1 MKKIF
6 TAAMLLAMTTITAN
20 AQLIINELMQSN
32 VECIMDDI
40 HEFPDSWVELYNP
53 TGAEINLQNYKIGTK
68 ADGSKS
74 WQLPNKPIASKG
86 YVIIYCDKEDAEDH
100 PYHANF
106 RLDSDKESNL
116 YLFLGSEIVSSVE
129 GIPVMPAPD
138 VAYGRDTNG
147 NWGYELTP
155 TPRAAN
161 SGGLVA
167 ADHILGAPKFSKKG
181 YVSKTAFEFNLT
193 LSLPDNAPEGAVIRY
208 TTDGSEPTAESTL
221 YNNEDGIEIKGP
233 KVIPATEDDP
243 EKVIPATVIRAKVF
257 CDGWLSPVS
266 TAQSYIYHPR
276 TMTVP
281 IFSVQ
286 TNDLYLNGADSLG
299 LFKYN
304 NSKEDKKKCD
314 WRRPVNIEMF
324 VSEGE
329 GSKIIFNQLGET
341 RIQGGQSRANAL
353 RSMVFYANKRFGP
366 KNKRFDYEFFP
377 DQKPGIKKFKSFS
390 LRDGGNDFGELYFRD
405 LIIQR
410 TMGQNTDIDWQAGHT
425 AVLYINGEYMGMLNI
440 RERSNADNIYS
451 NYDGLEDIDMIEIG
465 HEQLKK
471 NNIVIKDY
479 FIEELKEGTDDFYKD
494 FQTFYSDPV
503 NNHTL
508 AEYEQWLDVSE
519 YLNVAVMNLFYGNI
533 DWPGNNTVFWRPNN
547 KAKVNLP
554 KRFRV
559 IAKDVDFGLG
569 LYNRKPDY
577 NTIDLLYNPQNHS
590 GDNWAYTDSATCLIK
605 HMLADP
611 DILDMFIDKSCVYMG
626 DFMNASGTGKII
638 DLIKD
643 EALEEFVAHRD
654 KYSPNTW
661 GGNRNDI
668 TNKFNDAKKWL
679 TGYSETSWGHTTTYK
694 PRTDYFLDFI
704 KQQFKQHLNG
714 GNNNVNIIPI
724 PVTINKEVT
733 AENMPDEVYVNGIK
747 LTKSVFDGKLFLNR
761 NITLEGK
768 NNIENDLSVTG
779 WEFKT
784 TNNGVTE
791 TETFDGATY
800 SFTVPSCTKLQIN
813 AVKVQKPF
821 VEIGI
826 REAVSFS
833 SKLPLD
839 FTGLP
844 IEAYIVTAKNGN
856 KFMKKQVFKVPA
868 KTGLVLEGAEGTYK
882 IPVACA
888 NASFDD
894 VSDNMLIA
902 TADGPFTVPDNNNVY
917 YGLFYS
923 YDQQKVG
930 FQKKSVGYTFP
941 QGKSYLCL
949 TQHQAKEMTEL
960 FYDGIIDGIA
970 TDIQG
975 ANNNTWTD
983 GQIYNLNGQRVD
995 KNYNG
1000 VIIVNGKKVIN
1011 NRK

>member
-1 MKKIF
+1 MKRLF
-6 TAAMLLAMTTITAN
+6 TAAMLLVITTISAN
-20 AQLIINELMQSN
+20 AQLVINELMQSN

-40 HEFPDSWVELYNP
+40 HEFPDSWVELYNSGS
-53 TGAEINLQNYKIGTK
+53 TAVNLKDYKIGTK
-68 ADGSKS
+68 DKANKA
-74 WQLPNKPIASKG
+74 WQLPNKTVPAGG
-86 YVIIYCDKEDAEDH
+86 YVIIYCDKEEKGLH
-100 PYHANF
+100 TSF
-106 RLDSDKESNL
+106 RLESDKVGNL
-116 YLFLGSEIVSSVE
+116 YLFQGSNIVNSVT
-129 GIPVMPAPD
+129 GIPIMPAPD
-138 VAYGRDTNG
+138 VAYGRKTTDDG
-147 NWGYELTP
+147 DIWGYELTP
-155 TPRAAN
+155 TPGAAN

-167 ADHILGAPKFSKKG
+167 ADHILGAPEFGRKG
-181 YVSKTAFEFNLT
+181 FVSNSAFEFDLT
-193 LSLPDNAPEGAVIRY
+193 LSLPDKAPEGAVIRY
-208 TTDGSEPTAESTL
+208 TMDGSEPTTSSTQ
-221 YNNEDGIEIKGP
+221 YTAPIRIKTTNTNNNRAK
-233 KVIPATEDDP
+233 
-243 EKVIPATVIRAKVF
+243 VIRAKVF
-257 CDGWLSPVS
+257 CNGWLSPMS
-266 TAQSYIYHPR
+266 TAQSYIFHPR

-304 NSKEDKKKCD
+304 TKKEDKKTCD
-314 WRRPVNIEMF
+314 WRRPINIEMF
-324 VSEGE
+324 TKEGE

-341 RIQGGQSRANAL
+341 RIQGGQSRANDL
-353 RSMVFYANKRFGP
+353 KSMVFYANKRFGP
-366 KNKRFDYEFFP
+366 NNKRFDYEFFP
-377 DQKPGIKKFKSFS
+377 DQKPGVTEFKSFS
-390 LRDGGNDFGELYFRD
+390 LRDGGNDFSDLYFRD

-410 TMGQNTDIDWQAGHT
+410 TMGENTDIDWQAGHT

-440 RERSNADNIYS
+440 RERSNEDNIES
-451 NYDGLEDIDMIEIG
+451 NYGIEDMDMVEIS
-465 HEQLKK
+465 HEKV
-471 NNIVIKDY
+471 NNVDQ
-479 FIEELKEGTDDFYKD
+479 FIEEYKGSEDSTFYKAFKDFYSEMKENEEE
-494 FQTFYSDPV
+494 YV
-503 NNHTL
+503 IHTL
-508 AEYEQWLDVSE
+508 EEYEQWLDVSE
-519 YLNVAVMNLFYGNI
+519 YLNVVIMNLFYGNI
-533 DWPGNNTVFWRPNN
+533 DWPGNNTVFWRPNDDDEDSG
-547 KAKVNLP
+547 LP

-559 IAKDVDFGLG
+559 IVKDTDFGLG
-569 LYNRKPDY
+569 LYGRKPDY
-577 NTIDLLYNPQNHS
+577 NTIKMLYDQSYDSGNAWAFTEPATRLIQN
-590 GDNWAYTDSATCLIK
+590 
-605 HMLADP
+605 MLKDP
-611 DILDMFIDKSCVYMG
+611 GILNLFIDKSCVFMG
-626 DFMNASGTGKII
+626 DFMNATGTGEII

-643 EALEEFVAHRD
+643 EAMEEFVAHRV
-654 KYSPNTW
+654 KYNKNNHNENY
-661 GGNRNDI
+661 NRTDI

-679 TGYSETSWGHTTTYK
+679 TGYTEQGWGYSTTYK

-704 KQQFKQHLNG
+704 KEQFKQHLNG